1 MEAWGANAEGGCP
14 EELWGPRP
22 WQRLGGG
29 GWHWGGVAGGITGG
43 VSLQGCHWEYHGM
56 SLVW

>member
-1 MEAWGANAEGGCP
+1 MEAWGANAEGSCP

-29 GWHWGGVAGGITGG
+29 GWHWGGVA
-43 VSLQGCHWEYHGM
+43 
-56 SLVW
+56 VWWH